1 MSSRKSVSCVLQL
14 LNFPDIKEES
24 PAETFTNSNLN
35 IHIAME
41 NPPAP
46 VIQPPLPLGDM
57 IKTET
62 ISPTNSPF
70 YSANNT
76 LPTGSPG
83 IEPSR
88 TPAKKIVPSATDNFT
103 QGSPA
108 DLNRGQQSFT
118 EEELPAG
125 SHLAQ
130 WGNCPHCGQKYSNQS
145 ALKYHVRL
153 VHSDLTNRLCCYL
166 CPRAFTHRDSFKKHM
181 WERHKVRI

>member
-125 SHLAQ
+125 KFTSPSFQFFLLCTI
-130 WGNCPHCGQKYSNQS
+130 W
-145 ALKYHVRL
+145 
-153 VHSDLTNRLCCYL
+153 TNN
-166 CPRAFTHRDSFKKHM
+166 K
-181 WERHKVRI
+181 